1 MSHTYLIHL
10 DTSSASNVTGTTT
23 FNGTTTYGEPS
34 VYKVNGNPF
43 QCTVILGNRHRRI
56 RSVTLK
62 NAQIPIGYYSI
73 RAPFNTLTITSNTY
87 TVTPGNYQTVPS
99 LISALNAAA
108 GASVGTFSNALAT
121 NLMTFNAG
129 VYGSATMNVAPQ
141 SLLSFLGFTNG
152 QSGTSI
158 VAKNCFLTNFDPYI
172 NIWIENLGQSSL
184 EPSQITFKVP
194 VNVPNG
200 SVLQWAELSQF
211 KQCVPV
217 TDRSVRLDRLNITVL
232 DRFGNVL
239 NNNGLDWAFT
249 LEIEADT

>member
-1 MSHTYLIHL
+1 MSHTYLIHI
-10 DTSSASNVTGTTT
+10 DTSSASNVTGTTN
-23 FNGTTTYGEPS
+23 FNGVITYGEPS
-34 VYKVNGNPF
+34 VYKKNGNPF
-43 QCTVILGNRHRRI
+43 QCSVILGNRHRRI

-62 NAQIPIGYYSI
+62 NAQIPIGFYSI

-87 TVTPGNYQTVPS
+87 TVTPGNYQTVPG
-99 LISALNAAA
+99 LISALNSAV

-121 NLMTFNAG
+121 NLMTFNTG

-152 QSGTSI
+152 QSGTQI
-158 VAKNCFLTNFDPYI
+158 VATNCFQASVDTYLT
-172 NIWIENLGQSSL
+172 IWIENLGQSSL
-184 EPSQITFKVP
+184 EPSQITFKLP
-194 VNVPNG
+194 VNVPYG
-200 SVLQWAELSQF
+200 SVLQWTELTQF

-217 TDRSVRLDRLNITVL
+217 TDRGVRLDRLNITVL
-232 DRFGNVL
+232 DRFGNIL